1 MYDTGK
7 NFYLKNNENNN
18 VKNIFNYKD
27 LNRDNYN
34 KFINTQTIDMFS
46 HTQSNFMPKTNNFA
60 ENFKIN
66 SLRKKYRDK
75 SMEDNI
81 VTDNNNEQNT
91 TKNNDSKNFY
101 NKDKVIR
108 AFKTNNRIYV
118 KPKHNA
124 VKSLE
129 KIPTSDQNKHDIDEN
144 KEKHKIK
151 EIYLNRNKEKE
162 SNNNI
167 DTIKIKVKRGIKD
180 SNKFENNK
188 ENNEKILEKMRVNKK
203 IRNNEF
209 FKSNDNF
216 NNQYF
221 STDNNNNNL
230 QNNNEVNRVSKGN
243 IKTKLTKK
251 KYSYNLNDL
260 NIILDNKRK
269 KENVESKENKEN
281 NIDSNFGENSPNS
294 LVFKKKNLK
303 NSFYTNYDKKNKR
316 NYTTMEHSQ
325 FEIIQKNKINITH
338 DENNENKNYE
348 ESNDDSMSVNTTR
361 TLTFNKSMKH
371 FYSRYP
377 RKMNR
382 TKTKRSQ
389 LNDNKNEEKKEKKK
403 LQKLKKEK
411 SEILQS
417 LKVLLKK
424 KDELEKEKEKNSEDE
439 EENESEEKGEE
450 NNMKNKYKTNNN
462 YKPNNILK
470 KKENYKEKLSFK
482 DKKKKK
488 DNNEKEN
495 NYEEEKEKEYKPKN
509 NSKGKK
515 KKKLYVH
522 QSQDFLNKEPEKDSF
537 RAKYKKKNYK
547 YSEI

>member
-18 VKNIFNYKD
+18 LKNIFNYKD

-46 HTQSNFMPKTNNFA
+46 HTQSNFMPKTNNFP
-60 ENFKIN
+60 ENLKIN
-66 SLRKKYRDK
+66 SLRKKYKDK
-75 SMEDNI
+75 SIENNKL
-81 VTDNNNEQNT
+81 VTDNNNEQKT
-91 TKNNDSKNFY
+91 EKTNDSKNFY
-101 NKDKVIR
+101 NNDKVIR

-118 KPKHNA
+118 KPKHNV

-129 KIPTSDQNKHDIDEN
+129 KIPTIEQNKYDINEN

-167 DTIKIKVKRGIKD
+167 DMIKIKVKRG

-188 ENNEKILEKMRVNKK
+188 ENNEKLLEKMRVNKK
-203 IRNNEF
+203 IRNKEF

-230 QNNNEVNRVSKGN
+230 KNNNEVNRASKGN
-243 IKTKLTKK
+243 IKIKLTKK
-251 KYSYNLNDL
+251 KNSYNLNDL
-260 NIILDNKRK
+260 NIILDNKSK
-269 KENVESKENKEN
+269 KDNIESKENNK
-281 NIDSNFGENSPNS
+281 NINFGENSPNS

-316 NYTTMEHSQ
+316 NYSTVEHSQ
-325 FEIIQKNKINITH
+325 FEIIQKNNINITH
-338 DENNENKNYE
+338 DETNETKNYE

-382 TKTKRSQ
+382 TKTKRSKF
-389 LNDNKNEEKKEKKK
+389 NDNKNEEKKEKKK

-417 LKVLLKK
+417 LKILLKK
-424 KDELEKEKEKNSEDE
+424 KDELEKEKEKNSEEEE

-450 NNMKNKYKTNNN
+450 NNVKNKYKTNNN
-462 YKPNNILK
+462 YKSNNILK
-470 KKENYKEKLSFK
+470 KKENYKEKLSYK

-488 DNNEKEN
+488 DNSEKEN

-509 NSKGKK
+509 NSKEKK
-515 KKKLYVH
+515 KKKIYVH
-522 QSQDFLNKEPEKDSF
+522 ESQDFLNKEPEKDSF
-537 RAKYKKKNYK
+537 RVKYKKKNYK